1 MQYLAPIVLFTYNR
15 PVHTRLTV
23 EALLKNPL
31 ASSSELFVYSDGPKD
46 LNASS
51 LVSSVRDYVRS
62 VKGFKKVRLIERE
75 ENYGLGKSIISGV
88 TQVLKSHDRIIVLED
103 DLVTSPFFLR
113 YMNTALDLYEK
124 EERVFSVHGYVYKLD
139 GGLPDTF
146 FIKGGDCLGWA
157 TWKGAW
163 EAFEEDGRILLD
175 GLVRN
180 KLTREFDFDGNYRYT
195 NMLKQQISGLNTSW
209 AIRWSASI
217 FIRGGL
223 TLYPGRSLVK
233 HIGNDGSGTNFGDS
247 DILDVDLAVSQI
259 DVGGIKVA
267 EDPAIRKL
275 MGLYL
280 RSIRIPIYVVLLRRI
295 RKMIS
300 SMFKR

>member
-1 MQYLAPIVLFTYNR
+1 M
-15 PVHTRLTV
+15 
-23 EALLKNPL
+23 
-31 ASSSELFVYSDGPKD
+31 
-46 LNASS
+46 
-51 LVSSVRDYVRS
+51 
-62 VKGFKKVRLIERE
+62 
-75 ENYGLGKSIISGV
+75 
-88 TQVLKSHDRIIVLED
+88 
-103 DLVTSPFFLR
+103 
-113 YMNTALDLYEK
+113 
-124 EERVFSVHGYVYKLD
+124 
-139 GGLPDTF
+139 
-146 FIKGGDCLGWA
+146 
-157 TWKGAW
+157 
-163 EAFEEDGRILLD
+163 
-175 GLVRN
+175 RN